1 MDQQMTEQQVT
12 FKSGELTLEG
22 LLANSGRVAPGAVV
36 CHPHPMYGG
45 SMYNNVVEALLAA
58 MWQLGYA
65 TLRFN
70 FRGVGESEGEH
81 DGGIGE
87 VDDARAALKFLT
99 SQTGVGASD
108 AVMAGYSFGASVAMR
123 AGIDDAAASRIVAVA
138 LPIAMIPMASV
149 VTSKPLLLAS
159 GDRDSY
165 SPIPKLKELATRLG
179 ANARLEVIAGADHF
193 FGGYENRLTQAIEGA
208 IRST

>member
-1 MDQQMTEQQVT
+1 MTEQQIT

-22 LLANSGRVAPGAVV
+22 LLANPGGGAPAAVV

-45 SMYNNVVEALLAA
+45 SMYNNVVEAVLAA
-58 MWQLGYA
+58 MWRRGYA

-87 VDDARAALKFLT
+87 VDDARAALKFLAT
-99 SQTGVGASD
+99 QTGVGASG
-108 AVMAGYSFGASVAMR
+108 AVMAGYSFGASVALR
-123 AGIDDAAASRIVAVA
+123 AGISDTNVSRIVAVA
-138 LPIAMIPMASV
+138 LPIAMMPISSV
-149 VTSKPLLLAS
+149 ATSKPTLLAS

-165 SPIPKLKELATRLG
+165 SPIPKLKELVEKLG
-179 ANARLEVIAGADHF
+179 ASARLEVITGADHF
-193 FGGYENRLTQAIEGA
+193 FGGYEDRLAETIEHALKSVIG
-208 IRST
+208 

>member
-1 MDQQMTEQQVT
+1 MTEQEIS

-22 LLANSGRVAPGAVV
+22 LLANPSDGASAAVV

-45 SMYNNVVEALLAA
+45 SMYNGVVEAVLAA
-58 MWQLGYA
+58 LWPLGYA

-87 VDDARAALKFLT
+87 VDDARAALRFLAA
-99 SQTGVGASD
+99 QTGGRASE

-123 AGIDDAAASRIVAVA
+123 AGIDDSAVSRIIAVA
-138 LPIAMIPMASV
+138 LPIAMIPVASIA
-149 VTSKPLLLAS
+149 TSKPILLAS

-165 SPIPKLKELATRLG
+165 SPVPKLMELAAKLG
-179 ANARLEVIAGADHF
+179 ASARLEVIAGADHF
-193 FGGYENRLTQAIEGA
+193 FSGYEGRLAETIENAIKL
-208 IRST
+208 T

>member
-1 MDQQMTEQQVT
+1 MTEQQVT

-22 LLANSGRVAPGAVV
+22 LLANPGGGAPAAVV

-45 SMYNNVVEALLAA
+45 SMHNNVVEAVLTA
-58 MWQLGYA
+58 MWRLGYA

-87 VDDARAALKFLT
+87 VDDARAALKFLAT
-99 SQTGVGASD
+99 QTGVGAGD
-108 AVMAGYSFGASVAMR
+108 AVIAGYSFGAPVAMR
-123 AGIDDAAASRIVAVA
+123 AGIDDKAVNRIVAVA
-138 LPIAMIPMASV
+138 LPIAMMPMESV
-149 VTSKPLLLAS
+149 VTSKPILLAS

-165 SPIPKLKELATRLG
+165 SPIPKLRDLATKLG
-179 ANARLEVIAGADHF
+179 ASAKLEVIEGADHF
-193 FGGYENRLTQAIEGA
+193 FGGYEDRLAEAIERA
-208 IRST
+208 IKST

>member
-1 MDQQMTEQQVT
+1 MVEQETT

-22 LLANSGRVAPGAVV
+22 RFANPGGGVRAAIV

-45 SMYNNVVEALLAA
+45 SMYNNVVEAVLSA
-58 MWQLGYA
+58 MWRLGYA

-81 DGGIGE
+81 DGGVGE
-87 VDDARAALKFLT
+87 VDDARAALEFLAA
-99 SQTGVGASD
+99 QAGVRPQD

-123 AGIDDAAASRIVAVA
+123 AGSAEGGVARMVAVA
-138 LPIAMIPMASV
+138 LPIAMMPMASV
-149 VTSKPLLLAS
+149 VTSKPILLAS

-165 SPIPKLKELATRLG
+165 SPIPKLKELTAKLG
-179 ANARLEVIAGADHF
+179 ASARLEVIAGADHF
-193 FGGYENRLTQAIEGA
+193 FGGYEDRLAETIENAIRLT
-208 IRST
+208 

>member
-1 MDQQMTEQQVT
+1 MAEQQIT

-22 LLANSGRVAPGAVV
+22 LLANPGGDAPAAVI

-45 SMYNNVVEALLAA
+45 SMYNNVVEAVLAA
-58 MWQLGYA
+58 LWRLGYA

-87 VDDARAALKFLT
+87 VDDARAALAYLVA
-99 SQTGVGASD
+99 QPGVRPRD
-108 AVMAGYSFGASVAMR
+108 AVMAGYSFGALVAMR
-123 AGIDDAAASRIVAVA
+123 AGVDSGIGRIVAVA
-138 LPIAMIPMASV
+138 LPIAMMPISSV
-149 VTSKPLLLAS
+149 APLKPILLAS

-165 SPIPKLKELATRLG
+165 SPVPKLKELAAKLG
-179 ANARLEVIAGADHF
+179 PSARLEVVAGADHF
-193 FGGYENRLTQAIEGA
+193 FGGYEDQLTQVIERA

>member
-1 MDQQMTEQQVT
+1 MTEQQIT

-22 LLANSGRVAPGAVV
+22 LLASPGGSARAAVV

-45 SMYNNVVEALLAA
+45 SMYNNVVEAVLAA
-58 MWQLGYA
+58 MWRLGYA

-87 VDDARAALKFLT
+87 VDDARAALKFLAA
-99 SQTGVGASD
+99 QTGVGASD

-123 AGIDDAAASRIVAVA
+123 AGIDDGAVGRIVAVA
-138 LPIAMIPMASV
+138 LPIAMMPIESIAS
-149 VTSKPLLLAS
+149 SKAVLLVS

-165 SPIPKLKELATRLG
+165 SPIPKLQDFVEKLG
-179 ANARLEVIAGADHF
+179 ATAKLEVITGADHF
-193 FGGYENRLTQAIEGA
+193 FGGYEDRLSEAIQNALDLQSAG
-208 IRST
+208 